1 MDLETRHLQQLLDA
15 VPQPPEVILLKP
27 ITTSTNDDVREIA
40 KKGIQHVLVC
50 SEEQTH
56 GRGQREHQWVSP
68 VGNIYLSTL
77 LNLQTVIDGRL
88 ALEIA
93 LNILQMPSLR
103 DLNLQVKWPN
113 DLYSSQGKWG
123 GILVEPIS
131 THQVIVGVGINIHP
145 IPKSGIEQRATSL
158 TELGLAN
165 PNRIELIA
173 ELYTAIQLAGDWFN
187 HNCYNLAARFNHHA
201 AFMQDVVELEHLQ
214 GTSQGQFLGIRN
226 DGSINIQTTQGIEN
240 HFQGRLRLSSTR

>member
-27 ITTSTNDDVREIA
+27 ITISTNDDVREIA

-131 THQVIVGVGINIHP
+131 THQVIVGVGINIYP

-214 GTSQGQFLGIRN
+214 GTTQGQFLGIRN